1 MLKKANR
8 AVKAARAILY
18 GGALAIGI
26 VAAGAIAA
34 HAMTVSSQGYG
45 RAYGHGYG
53 GSDDERYGARQWP
66 GLSDDEI
73 AVLRAWLGLRA
84 PLSVVLVYRPSSC
97 AALEQSLGR
106 LFDAL
111 HWPRA
116 DAQGALMD
124 ENPEGLTL
132 LPDNPATRDLKDAIQ
147 AATPLRVELRG
158 DAPASF
164 GAGEIILVIGER
176 PQQASGRVV
185 RSFDDRCQ

>member
-1 MLKKANR
+1 MVKKANR
-8 AVKAARAILY
+8 AVKTARAILS

-26 VAAGAIAA
+26 VAAGTTAA
-34 HAMTVSSQGYG
+34 DAMAVASQGHGHAYG
-45 RAYGHGYG
+45 RGYG
-53 GSDDERYGARQWP
+53 GSDGERYGSRDWP

-73 AVLRAWLGLRA
+73 AALSAWLGPRA
-84 PLSVVLVYRPSSC
+84 PLSVVLVYRPPSC
-97 AALEQSLGR
+97 AALEKSLGR
-106 LFDAL
+106 LFDGL

-185 RSFDDRCQ
+185 KLFDDRCP